1 MRFSGRFR
9 AASIGPPLGRGA
21 RVSEGIIFSGN
32 GICVA
37 DGKGRFA
44 LPLEMRKAVK
54 SSSGENK
61 LCLTIHNQLPCAI
74 GFGLSHKQWL
84 EEQVVEME
92 RAAREKGADFDAEAE
107 REARF
112 ADMEDLN
119 FDDGG
124 RFFMPPDIKDM
135 MGITDT
141 VVFVGASRHIQMW
154 DPQALLA
161 SEGRSPRVRHAV
173 ERFLAERAAGGGK

>member
-1 MRFSGRFR
+1 M
-9 AASIGPPLGRGA
+9 
-21 RVSEGIIFSGN
+21 SEGIIFSGN

-54 SSSGENK
+54 VSSASENK
-61 LCLTIHNQLPCAI
+61 LCLTIHGHLPCAI

-84 EEQVVEME
+84 EDQVVEME
-92 RAAREKGADFDAEAE
+92 RLAREKGQPFDAEAE

-135 MGITDT
+135 MGISDAI
-141 VVFVGASRHIQMW
+141 VFVGASRHIQMW
-154 DPQALLA
+154 DPRALLA
-161 SEGRSPRVRHAV
+161 SEGRSPRVRLAV
-173 ERFLAERAAGGGK
+173 ERFLADREAGARK

>member
-1 MRFSGRFR
+1 MSGD
-9 AASIGPPLGRGA
+9 
-21 RVSEGIIFSGN
+21 IIFSGN

-44 LPLEMRKAVK
+44 LPLDMRKAVK
-54 SSSGENK
+54 ASSGENR
-61 LCLTIHNQLPCAI
+61 LCLTIHTQLPCAI

-84 EEQVVEME
+84 ESQVLEME
-92 RAAREKGADFDAEAE
+92 RAARDRGESFDAEAE

-124 RFFMPPDIKDM
+124 RFIMPPDIRDM
-135 MGITDT
+135 MGITDAI
-141 VVFVGASRHIQMW
+141 VFVGTSRHIQMW
-154 DPQALLA
+154 DPQSLLD

-173 ERFLAERAAGGGK
+173 QRFLAERAAGGGK

>member
-1 MRFSGRFR
+1 MSDD
-9 AASIGPPLGRGA
+9 
-21 RVSEGIIFSGN
+21 IIFSGN

-44 LPLEMRKAVK
+44 LPLDMRKAVK
-54 SSSGENK
+54 ASSGENR
-61 LCLTIHNQLPCAI
+61 LCLTIHTQLPCAI

-84 EEQVVEME
+84 EDQVIEME
-92 RAAREKGADFDAEAE
+92 RAARDRGEGFNAEAE

-124 RFFMPPDIKDM
+124 RFIMPPDIRDM
-135 MGITDT
+135 MGITDAII
-141 VVFVGASRHIQMW
+141 FVGTSRHIQMW
-154 DPQALLA
+154 DPQTLLN
-161 SEGRSPRVRHAV
+161 SDGRSPRVRHAV
-173 ERFLAERAAGGGK
+173 QRFLDERAAGGGK

>member
-1 MRFSGRFR
+1 M
-9 AASIGPPLGRGA
+9 
-21 RVSEGIIFSGN
+21 SEGIIFSGN

-37 DGKGRFA
+37 DAKGRFA
-44 LPLEMRKAVK
+44 LPLDMRKAVK
-54 SSSGENK
+54 ASSGETK
-61 LCLTIHNQLPCAI
+61 LCLTLHGELPCAI

-84 EEQVVEME
+84 EDQVVEME
-92 RAAREKGADFDAEAE
+92 RSAREKGADFDAEAE

-112 ADMEDLN
+112 ADLEDLN

-124 RFFMPPDIKDM
+124 RFFIPQDIKDM
-135 MGITDT
+135 LGITDA

-154 DPQALLA
+154 DPRALLA

-173 ERFLAERAAGGGK
+173 ERFLAERDAGGKK

>member
-1 MRFSGRFR
+1 M
-9 AASIGPPLGRGA
+9 
-21 RVSEGIIFSGN
+21 SEGIIFSGN

-44 LPLEMRKAVK
+44 LPLEMRKAMK
-54 SSSGENK
+54 ASSGDTK
-61 LCLTIHNQLPCAI
+61 LCLTVHGQLPCAI

-84 EEQVVEME
+84 EDQVVEME
-92 RAAREKGADFDAEAE
+92 RVAREKGTEFDAEAE

-112 ADMEDLN
+112 ADLEDLN

-135 MGITDT
+135 MGITDCI
-141 VVFVGASRHIQMW
+141 VFVGTSRHIQMW
-154 DPQALLA
+154 NPEKLLA

-173 ERFLAERAAGGGK
+173 EKFMAERKAGGGK